1 MTVLKKILVR
11 ANQNIYDIC
20 IQEYGSL
27 EFIGKLIDDNN
38 LNFSAL
44 ITQGQELVI
53 DNATNGNA
61 DVKDFF
67 ELPNKK
73 VQNGYI
79 FKNDIPAFNFD
90 TTLVTFDEAI
100 LTWDLIQLP

>member
-1 MTVLKKILVR
+1 MKTIIVR
-11 ANQNIYDIC
+11 SNQDIYDIC
-20 IQEYGSL
+20 VQEYGTL
-27 EFIGKLIDDNN
+27 EFLGKLIDDNN

-44 ITQGQELVI
+44 IEQGQELLI

-67 ELPNKK
+67 ELKDKK
-73 VQNGYI
+73 SQNGYI
-79 FKNDIPAFNFD
+79 FKNDIPAFTFD
-90 TTLVTFDEAI
+90 NTNITFDEAV